1 MKLILVLTPYTLAL
15 SYDIWLHRTSRVV
28 TSKEKVTHV
37 LAIVFLSVFFISSLI
52 GYTISALVALAL
64 ALPVMVYD
72 ELAFHK
78 DLPKHEKMV
87 HVIGFFCFV
96 GFASYWWYQH

>member
-1 MKLILVLTPYTLAL
+1 MKLILVLIPYTLAL
-15 SYDIWLHRTSRVV
+15 SYDIWLHETDRIVP
-28 TSKEKVTHV
+28 SKEKVAHA
-37 LAIVFLSVFFISSLI
+37 LAIVFLSAFFLSTLI
-52 GYTISALVALAL
+52 NYTITALIALAL
-64 ALPVMVYD
+64 ALPVMIYD